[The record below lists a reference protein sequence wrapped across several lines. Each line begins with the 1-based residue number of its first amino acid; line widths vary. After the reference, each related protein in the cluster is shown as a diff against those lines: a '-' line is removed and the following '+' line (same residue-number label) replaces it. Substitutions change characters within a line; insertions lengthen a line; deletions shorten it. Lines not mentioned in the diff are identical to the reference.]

1 MTKKNETKKYENEAY
16 IKTKVGTDNYDSTI
30 SLMEKIWPKKKS
42 YTGEDVNKL
51 YEGLTELGLQ
61 NVDKIDDSINI
72 APKRRELKIKIGNKE
87 LLEQE
92 ISQLQQEIG
101 Q

>member
-1 MTKKNETKKYENEAY
+1 MTKKQTNEDY
-16 IKTKVGTDNYDSTI
+16 IKTKVGTNNYDSTI
-30 SLMEKIWPKKKS
+30 SLMEKIWPDKTN

-61 NVDKIDDSINI
+61 YFDKINDSINI
-72 APKRRELKIKIGNKE
+72 APKRRELNIKLGNREILDK
-87 LLEQE
+87 E
-92 ISQLQQEIG
+92 ISKLQQEIG

>member
-1 MTKKNETKKYENEAY
+1 MTKKQTNEDY
-16 IKTKVGTDNYDSTI
+16 IKTKVGTNNYDSTI
-30 SLMEKIWPKKKS
+30 SLMEKIWPDKTN

-61 NVDKIDDSINI
+61 HFDKINDSINI
-72 APKRRELKIKIGNKE
+72 APKRRELNIKLGNREILDK
-87 LLEQE
+87 E
-92 ISQLQQEIG
+92 ISKLQQEIG